1 MINNANKYTIADIFS
16 PEKQLKYTIP
26 KFQREYTWSKENWEE
41 LLNDI
46 IESEGNHFIGS
57 IICINKEI
65 DVLQTA
71 QLELIDGQQ
80 RLTTISLL
88 FCAIYKALNDLSS
101 QDEEIKLELGNLK
114 WRLVQKKEK
123 NTLRIELS
131 HQNKNFDDYKSVLS
145 EIGAIEFN
153 SDVKN
158 RGNRKIFKAFRYFLS
173 RLEGKNADELRE
185 LLSQLY
191 TTMLVKIEVNSHS
204 DAFLL
209 FESLNNRGV
218 PLSAIDLIKN
228 KMLAAL
234 ENKEKMSIDDAFE
247 KWSVLITNLPEYSD
261 QERFLRQFYNAF
273 KFNSGIRVEK
283 ISKATRSNIIK
294 IYEELIDKDP
304 EYIFQE
310 LVEGSNIY
318 HHLIF
323 PEESDGEL
331 FSSLS
336 ENLKDLVNVQAAPA
350 YTLLLYLFYST
361 KTLDDDSF
369 KEIINFLVRY
379 FVRRNITDFP
389 NTRNLDQIFI
399 DLIEEVEKD
408 RDNLSAKFIIEFLSD
423 KSRMSTLHMFQD
435 KLNSDIYELNVD
447 ATRFI
452 LIKIEEENKKTKE
465 IDVDFWQRDKSGKL
479 IWTIEHIFPEGS
491 NIPKSWVDMIADGDK
506 EKAIKIQDE
515 LVHKLGNLT
524 LTGYNSNLSNLNF
537 EKKRDRKD
545 KKKGRYIGYN
555 NGLFLNEDLKNKSEW
570 TEEDIVERTEK
581 LISLAKEIFRVAN
594 E

>member
-26 KFQREYTWSKENWEE
+26 KFQREYTWSKDNWEE

-46 IESEGNHFIGS
+46 IESDGNHFIGS

-88 FCAIYKALNDLSS
+88 FCAIYKMLNDLGGK
-101 QDEEIKLELGNLK
+101 DEDVRLELGNLK

-123 NTLRIELS
+123 NELRIELS
-131 HQNKNFDDYKSVLS
+131 HQNNNFSDYKSVLG
-145 EIGAIEFN
+145 EIGIIDF
-153 SDVKN
+153 DGDIKN
-158 RGNRKIFKAFRYFLS
+158 KGNRKIFKAYRYFLL
-173 RLEGKNADELRE
+173 RLEDKNTDELRE
-185 LLSQLY
+185 LLSHLY
-191 TTMLVKIEVNSHS
+191 DTLLVKIEVNSHS

-228 KMLAAL
+228 KMLAVL
-234 ENKEKMSIDDAFE
+234 EVKEKMSIDEAFE
-247 KWSVLITNLPEYSD
+247 KWRTLILNLQEYSI

-273 KFNSGIRVEK
+273 KFNTKIKVEN
-283 ISKATRSNIIK
+283 ISRATRSNLIK
-294 IYEELIDKDP
+294 IYERLIDKDP
-304 EYIFQE
+304 EYIFHE
-310 LVEGSNIY
+310 LVNKSSIY

-331 FSSLS
+331 FNNLS
-336 ENLKDLVNVQAAPA
+336 DELKDLVNVQAAPSYA
-350 YTLLLYLFYST
+350 LLLYLFSYERP
-361 KTLDDDSF
+361 LDLGSY
-369 KEIINFLVRY
+369 KEIINFLVKY

-389 NTRNLDQIFI
+389 NTRNLDQNFI
-399 DLIEEVEKD
+399 DLIEEMEKD
-408 RDNLSAKFIIEFLSD
+408 DNNISAKFVVDFLTD
-423 KSRMSTLHMFQD
+423 DSRMSSSQVFEE

-452 LIKIEEENKKTKE
+452 LSKIEETRRTKE
-465 IDVDFWQRDKSGKL
+465 IHADFWARDKRNTL
-479 IWTIEHIFPEGS
+479 LWTVEHIFPEGN
-491 NIPKSWVDMIADGDK
+491 NIPKQWVDMIADGDK
-506 EKAIKIQDE
+506 DMAIKIQDE
-515 LVHKLGNLT
+515 FVHKLGNLT
-524 LTGYNSNLSNLNF
+524 LTGYNSNLSNLSF

-545 KKKGRYIGYN
+545 KRGNAIGYK
-555 NGLFLNEDLKNKSEW
+555 NGLFLNDDLKTKDRW
-570 TEEDIVERTEK
+570 TREDIIARTKK
-581 LISLAKEIFRVAN
+581 LVAIAKDTFRVAN